1 MIKFYYGVNMKIYD
15 NDKSN
20 RMDKV
25 LFNKFLIS
33 RKIDIEEFSEN
44 VFDKECIED
53 NCYCPLIEYNI
64 PSDLNRICFKKLE
77 KYLNTK
83 NREDFIDDY
92 LDFISSITQTKEDF
106 KE

>member
-1 MIKFYYGVNMKIYD
+1 MKIYD
-15 NDKSN
+15 NDESN
-20 RMDKV
+20 RMDKA

-33 RKIDIEEFSEN
+33 CKIDIEDFSGN

-77 KYLNTK
+77 KYLNTI
-83 NREDFIDDY
+83 NRKDFIDDY
-92 LDFISSITQTKEDF
+92 LDYINNITQTKKDL